1 MMLQDIGPHTLRN
14 QYSERTEPKPDNPVF
29 CFRGAKL
36 LIKKNAGHS
45 FEKEAGLAFE
55 GGRVSMP
62 ENGLEWKDEKQF
74 YLERGRFLRL
84 PEVAELEAARD
95 HGDGSPAPSSREKTE
110 GGQGTD
116 GALNL
121 TYLFTV
127 DERPTF
133 LLREDLA
140 DEEIPEGFA
149 FMDIRTMRQAAYGPQ
164 HRLFAAIT
172 AYQLSNWYRD
182 NRFCGTC
189 GTPTVHS
196 DTERALRC
204 PSCGR
209 LIYPRIIP
217 AVIVGVLNG
226 DRILLT
232 KYAGRDFAHYA
243 LIAGFT
249 EIGETFEETVAR
261 EVMEEAGVRVKNIRY
276 YKSQPWGI
284 VDDLLAGFYC
294 DVDGDPTIHMDKN
307 ELKEAA
313 WHTRDEIVL
322 QPTDH
327 SLTNEMMTRFKQGLE
342 C

>member
-1 MMLQDIGPHTLRN
+1 MMIQDIAPHRLRN
-14 QYSERTEPKPDNPVF
+14 QFSEKTDPRPVDPVF
-29 CFRGAKL
+29 CFRGPKL

-62 ENGLEWKDEKQF
+62 ENGMEWPDEKRF

-84 PEVAELEAARD
+84 PEAGELEAAAA
-95 HGDGSPAPSSREKTE
+95 GNKESSAGAVTEVPADKY
-110 GGQGTD
+110 
-116 GALNL
+116 

-127 DERPTF
+127 DQRPTF
-133 LLREDLA
+133 LLREDLK
-140 DEEIPEGFA
+140 DEDIPEGFA

-164 HRLFAAIT
+164 HRLFSALT
-172 AYQLSNWYRD
+172 AYQLANWYRD

-189 GTPTVHS
+189 GSPTVHS
-196 DTERALRC
+196 ETERAVRC
-204 PSCGR
+204 TSCGR
-209 LIYPRIIP
+209 TIYPRIIP

-249 EIGETFEETVAR
+249 EIGETFEETVRR
-261 EVMEEAGVRVKNIRY
+261 EVMEEAGIRVKNIRY

-284 VDDLLAGFYC
+284 VDDLLAGFFC
-294 DVDGDPTIHMDKN
+294 DVDGDPTIHMDQN

-327 SLTNEMMTRFKQGLE
+327 SLTNEMMARFKNGLE

>member
-1 MMLQDIGPHTLRN
+1 
-14 QYSERTEPKPDNPVF
+14 
-29 CFRGAKL
+29 
-36 LIKKNAGHS
+36 
-45 FEKEAGLAFE
+45 
-55 GGRVSMP
+55 
-62 ENGLEWKDEKQF
+62 
-74 YLERGRFLRL
+74 
-84 PEVAELEAARD
+84 
-95 HGDGSPAPSSREKTE
+95 
-110 GGQGTD
+110 
-116 GALNL
+116 
-121 TYLFTV
+121 
-127 DERPTF
+127 
-133 LLREDLA
+133 
-140 DEEIPEGFA
+140 
-149 FMDIRTMRQAAYGPQ
+149 MRQAAYGPQ

-189 GTPTVHS
+189 GHPTVHS
-196 DTERALRC
+196 ETERALCC

-209 LIYPRIIP
+209 TIYPRIIP
-217 AVIVGVLNG
+217 AVIVGVING

-232 KYAGRDFAHYA
+232 RYAGRDFAHYA

-249 EIGETFEETVAR
+249 EIGETFEETVQR
-261 EVMEEAGVRVKNIRY
+261 EVMEEAGIRVKNIRY

-294 DVDGDPTIHMDKN
+294 DVDGDPTIRMDQN

-327 SLTNEMMTRFKQGLE
+327 SLTNEMMARFKQGLE